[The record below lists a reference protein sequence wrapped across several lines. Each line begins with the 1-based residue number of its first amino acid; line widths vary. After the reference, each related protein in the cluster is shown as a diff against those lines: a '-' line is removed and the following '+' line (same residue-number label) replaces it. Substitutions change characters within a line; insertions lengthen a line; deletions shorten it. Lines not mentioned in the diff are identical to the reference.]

1 MPRFLN
7 VQFSTVKTRIEMDH
21 IQDLSQLRR
30 SIKQEFSDV
39 IVCSPPFIQLY
50 DDLGHSIHTTSLL
63 RNLPN
68 PYFEEEGLYLSIRIA
83 SSSNLN
89 LIDSCV

>member
-7 VQFSTVKTRIEMDH
+7 VQFSTVKTRIKMDP
-21 IQDLSQLRR
+21 IEDLSDLQEE
-30 SIKQEFSDV
+30 IKKKYNLS
-39 IVCSPPFIQLY
+39 SGSAFIQLY
-50 DDLGHSIHTTSLL
+50 DDLGHFIHTTSLL